1 MFVALL
7 SIIFIMIDQFSKF
20 LVVKY
25 LYDGLNLT
33 VIDNFMWFI
42 YTENTGA
49 AFGILKDA
57 RVFFTIITI
66 VSLLLIFIFLI
77 KYYDIMSTLA
87 KLASAFVI
95 GGIIGNFIDRIRLGY
110 VVDFI
115 STNIF
120 GYSFAVFNF
129 ADAFIVCG
137 CILAFLYS
145 IYYERKGN

>member
-33 VIDNFMWFI
+33 IIDNFMWFI

-57 RVFFTIITI
+57 RIFFHNN
-66 VSLLLIFIFLI
+66 
-77 KYYDIMSTLA
+77 YYS
-87 KLASAFVI
+87 K
-95 GGIIGNFIDRIRLGY
+95 
-110 VVDFI
+110 
-115 STNIF
+115 
-120 GYSFAVFNF
+120 FNF
-129 ADAFIVCG
+129 NFYFFNK
-137 CILAFLYS
+137 ILRY
-145 IYYERKGN
+145 NVNTC